1 MPTTGESEEVN
12 EEEIILEL
20 ERENKR
26 REDCS
31 YQNAPHFSKT
41 ENEWRR
47 FRVDWKWN
55 RNILEGIGYMLYRHE
70 KLQLIYLRLG
80 YNENKKAIVEEAE
93 GLEKEVN
100 NKNILEKK
108 KKKERKGN

>member
-1 MPTTGESEEVN
+1 M
-12 EEEIILEL
+12 
-20 ERENKR
+20 
-26 REDCS
+26 
-31 YQNAPHFSKT
+31 
-41 ENEWRR
+41 
-47 FRVDWKWN
+47 
-55 RNILEGIGYMLYRHE
+55 EGIGYMLYRHE

>member
-1 MPTTGESEEVN
+1 
-12 EEEIILEL
+12 
-20 ERENKR
+20 
-26 REDCS
+26 
-31 YQNAPHFSKT
+31 
-41 ENEWRR
+41 
-47 FRVDWKWN
+47 
-55 RNILEGIGYMLYRHE
+55 MLYRHE

-80 YNENKKAIVEEAE
+80 YNENKKAIVEEVE